1 MSTAYEVRCNIK
13 QSKKNPLLSAFS
25 VYTNSKIIM
34 TMKPLAPKEMLF
46 LHGIRSLAILWIVL
60 GHTFN
65 MGVWLSPSTN
75 QTSLLESFKNFFT
88 MILFSS
94 YFGVNTFFMLSSLLL
109 TLSFFRELDKTLV
122 LPNILNY
129 LISNIL
135 IFLLI
140 GTK

>member
-1 MSTAYEVRCNIK
+1 MQMKINR
-13 QSKKNPLLSAFS
+13 LLSSFS

-46 LHGIRSLAILWIVL
+46 LHGIRSLAIIWIVI

-65 MGVWLSPSTN
+65 VDVWLTPSINHSTI
-75 QTSLLESFKNFFT
+75 LESFQNYFT

-109 TLSFFRELDKTLV
+109 TLSVFRELDET
-122 LPNILNY
+122 
-129 LISNIL
+129 
-135 IFLLI
+135 
-140 GTK
+140 